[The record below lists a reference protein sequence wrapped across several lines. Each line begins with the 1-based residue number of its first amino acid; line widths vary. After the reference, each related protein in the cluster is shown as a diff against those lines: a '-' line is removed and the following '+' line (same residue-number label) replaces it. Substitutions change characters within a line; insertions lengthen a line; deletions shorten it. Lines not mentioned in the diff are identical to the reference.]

1 MELLE
6 AREKRD
12 AFEQDLLEKNG
23 QVLLTLRGNYPGENK
38 DAPSVSYV
46 VETLR
51 KEVLKTFRVAE
62 EFAELSKEGL
72 LYFFLLQEEGGEA
85 KRKAVLLEETHP
97 LGRLAD
103 LDVRDRGRIYS
114 RRDLGCP
121 ERSCYLCKEKA
132 VYCVRSMKHTMEE
145 VILYFEKQVKEY
157 QLLECENTPQR
168 Q

>member
-51 KEVLKTFRVAE
+51 KEVLKTFRVTE
-62 EFAELSKEGL
+62 EYTEQSKEGL

-114 RRDLGCP
+114 RRDLGFP
-121 ERSCYLCKEKA
+121 DRSCYLCGEKA
-132 VYCVRSMKHTMEE
+132 VYCVRSQKHIMEE

-157 QLLECENTPQR
+157 QLLENGNPLQHR
-168 Q
+168 